1 MNLKIAL
8 ATALL
13 ITGGTYAANAQ
24 QKTAV
29 PQVTAAAKSFDTK
42 VKEYQNAD
50 ATKSAALLAELKQM
64 MGDQMGTLK
73 TEMATAD
80 AATRE
85 KLMKKNESRMNT
97 MNEATRLMDAGGD
110 KKVIVAALKKY
121 AQTL

>member
-8 ATALL
+8 ATAVLL
-13 ITGGTYAANAQ
+13 TGGTYAANAQ
-24 QKTAV
+24 HKTAV
-29 PQVTAAAKSFDTK
+29 PQVTAAAKSFDSK

-50 ATKSAALLAELKQM
+50 ATKSAALLAELRQM

-85 KLMKKNESRMNT
+85 KLMKKNESRMNA